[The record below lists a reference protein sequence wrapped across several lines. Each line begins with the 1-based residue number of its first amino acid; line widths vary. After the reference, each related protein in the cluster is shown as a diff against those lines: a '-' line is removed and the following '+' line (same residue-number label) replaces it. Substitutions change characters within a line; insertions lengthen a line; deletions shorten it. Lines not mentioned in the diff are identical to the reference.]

1 MRASMSCVK
10 QGLCSVNRLLFQEE
24 GKGAVGEPPEKWGKF
39 YSGHQEEERKAT
51 SRKMEINYQAT
62 QKEGRKEH
70 LPKAPNVAGGAGPAG
85 TARVFG
91 QKCLIGVFRFEY
103 ILGKTHGGGFTPR
116 RKKNLYI

>member
-10 QGLCSVNRLLFQEE
+10 QGLCSANRLLFQEE

-51 SRKMEINYQAT
+51 SRKMEINHQAT

-70 LPKAPNVAGGAGPAG
+70 LPKAPTWRAEPVPQ
-85 TARVFG
+85 ARQG
-91 QKCLIGVFRFEY
+91 CLDKSV
-103 ILGKTHGGGFTPR
+103 
-116 RKKNLYI
+116 